1 MWLTIISTLLGILAS
16 VAPNAIK
23 YFERKQE
30 IAYETEITK
39 LRLEAAQQGYA
50 LTTEVQSGKDMVSE
64 GESIRQYDAQLDGG
78 KFINFLRA
86 SVRPV
91 VTYIFFGLYVVVK
104 LAITYILVTTNG
116 LTIENYKE
124 FSAIILDEPTMTF
137 LATCGGFWF
146 GARSF
151 EKMEQIVSNGFGK
164 QSNLTTVT
172 KQKK

>member
-1 MWLTIISTLLGILAS
+1 MWVTIISTLLGLIAS
-16 VAPNAIK
+16 IAPNVVK

-50 LTTEVQSGKDMVSE
+50 LTTEVQGGKDVVSE
-64 GESIRQYDAQLDGG
+64 GDSIRQYDSQLDGG
-78 KFINFLRA
+78 KFINILRA

-91 VTYIFFGLYVVVK
+91 ITYIFFGLYVFVK
-104 LAITYILVTTNG
+104 LGISYILLTTNG
-116 LTIENYKE
+116 LTVDNYKE
-124 FSAIILDEPTMTF
+124 FSDIILDQPTMTF

-151 EKMEQIVSNGFGK
+151 EKMEQVIANGFGSK
-164 QSNLTTVT
+164 SNSTTIT
-172 KQKK
+172 KQK